1 MTINTAKEI
10 KDFLRKD
17 NDSWYGHIL
26 EDEEGHIVL
35 NEDGSVKEF
44 SSDNVDYG
52 HWANNINR
60 WCRYYLPANSINPN
74 NLKLRTVDSQ
84 GDE

>member
-1 MTINTAKEI
+1 MAMGKNYTVNIWNI
-10 KDFLRKD
+10 SFV
-17 NDSWYGHIL
+17 L

-44 SSDNVDYG
+44 SADNVDYE

-60 WCRYYLPANSINPN
+60 WCKYYLPANNINPN
-74 NLKLRTVDSQ
+74 KLKEIKKVVDNVF
-84 GDE
+84 